1 MRERRKC
8 EGFETEKS
16 EGIISAVDFM
26 CGSFKR
32 KETIISKCTSVLS

>member
-16 EGIISAVDFM
+16 EDIISAVDFT
-26 CGSFKR
+26 CGSFNS
-32 KETIISKCTSVLS
+32 KEIVISKCTSVLS